1 MSLGWNV
8 FSARPY
14 ICLWSRTW
22 LDGWPQNNLLRST
35 ILQLRQQR
43 REYGL
48 QWAFMRVGS
57 YQHLMKAAK
66 GVKSCQK
73 DNHDN
78 DVFAKT
84 RALLILEDEEEH
96 EVDRR
101 HQEACSRALAE
112 SCSHFEA
119 FGGKKCHRV

>member
-1 MSLGWNV
+1 M
-8 FSARPY
+8 
-14 ICLWSRTW
+14 
-22 LDGWPQNNLLRST
+22 
-35 ILQLRQQR
+35 
-43 REYGL
+43 
-48 QWAFMRVGS
+48 VGK
-57 YQHLMKAAK
+57 YQYLMKAAK

-84 RALLILEDEEEH
+84 RALLILEEEEEH

-112 SCSHFEA
+112 SRSHFEA
-119 FGGKKCHRV
+119 FGGKNVTGSKGEGYNLFGLSVEAITRWGSKWGLL